1 MRFVAYLRVST
12 SRQGRSGLGLEA
24 QEQQVS
30 AYVTS
35 ITGQVLET
43 FVEVESGKN
52 CDRPRLAAAL
62 AACRLRQATL
72 VIAKLDR
79 LARDA
84 AFLLNLQKDLQRHG
98 LRFVAADMPEANEMT
113 IGIMAVVAQA
123 ERRMIADRTRAALAA
138 AKARGVKLGRPENLS
153 QRDKGRVLSA
163 RVRTSKSIEKA
174 QDLGPII
181 ENLRSTGASSLRQI
195 AAGLNERG
203 YTTSKGSRWEAK
215 AVHRVLARLKS

>member
-98 LRFVAADMPEANEMT
+98 LRLLQLICLRP
-113 IGIMAVVAQA
+113 
-123 ERRMIADRTRAALAA
+123 TR
-138 AKARGVKLGRPENLS
+138 
-153 QRDKGRVLSA
+153 
-163 RVRTSKSIEKA
+163 
-174 QDLGPII
+174 
-181 ENLRSTGASSLRQI
+181 
-195 AAGLNERG
+195 
-203 YTTSKGSRWEAK
+203 
-215 AVHRVLARLKS
+215 